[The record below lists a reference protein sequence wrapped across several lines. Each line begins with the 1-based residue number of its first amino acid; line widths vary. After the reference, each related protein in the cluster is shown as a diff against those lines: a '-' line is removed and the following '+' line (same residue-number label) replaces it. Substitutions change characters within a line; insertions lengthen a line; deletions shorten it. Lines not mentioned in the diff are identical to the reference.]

1 MNLQSNTRIEVGIIK
16 KQNDEAFWLGAEV
29 GQTESVSHI
38 PTQITKYEGINA
50 PLTNWEYS
58 FFKGYLLR
66 CTSNKINRVRI
77 YSLHRYTSVKIGS
90 SYTKVYMQ
98 NAKGVDYDC
107 CYLILNADK
116 KKIDEDGNVL
126 SDSDKRVFRQISY
139 FNLPSGTYYYRE
151 IKASLSQ
158 MIEEDIPFTVVN
170 SDTEQTIYID
180 HKPNLYKVYYDSSCT
195 IETPFEDITP
205 YLNTEFD
212 SNLSIYYYKE
222 SNSLSFS
229 YSIIPPTF
237 MRFSYDIKSI
247 SFNDNDITSKYSIN
261 WEDGLLKSSGING
274 TIDLD
279 CGTTQIKIGTA
290 ESPVYGQQGVI
301 GHYVSLPQS
310 AGIDVNKLKVPSYLT
325 VDYGDKSYKVLMP
338 TYLKLTDA
346 RYSCDIQWQEINN
359 IGYSEERPRG
369 YMVTSRHISGTSYI
383 EYKDMEIT
391 EYKKRHYGVSIP
403 RLERS
408 TLKNEIDE
416 ESVMWS
422 GTHDDKHTVTGGE
435 IIEREVGS
443 WGNSPADNLK
453 SLVEIMSKWYS
464 ADMQGGANNSIWYYE
479 DDVGNVEACAYYSTR
494 INNTAN
500 PTISDDAITKSF
512 IGALIRYPIVKEGYE
527 DYYF

>member
-1 MNLQSNTRIEVGIIK
+1 MGIIK

-170 SDTEQTIYID
+170 SDAEQTIYID
-180 HKPNLYKVYYDSSCT
+180 HKPKLFKVYYDSSYT
-195 IETPFEDITP
+195 VETPFEDMAP

-229 YSIIPPTF
+229 YSITPPTF

-261 WEDGLLKSSGING
+261 WEDGLLKLSGING

-279 CGTTQIKIGTA
+279 CGTTQIKIGTW
-290 ESPVYGQQGVI
+290 ESSVYGQQGQVI

-310 AGIDVNKLKVPSYLT
+310 TGIDVDKLKVPLYLT
-325 VDYGDKSYKVLMP
+325 VNYGNKSYKQSIP

-391 EYKKRHYGVSIP
+391 EYKKRHYSISIP
-403 RLERS
+403 RREQS

-416 ESVMWS
+416 ESIMWS
-422 GTHDDKHTVTGGE
+422 GTHDDEHSVTGGE
-435 IIEREVGS
+435 IITREIES
-443 WGNSPADNLK
+443 WASSPADKLK
-453 SLVEIMSKWYS
+453 SLVDIMSKWYS
-464 ADMQGGANNSIWYYE
+464 ADIQGFVNNSAWYYE
-479 DDVGNVEACAYYSTR
+479 DNDGNVEACDYYSSR
-494 INNTAN
+494 INNPDN
-500 PTISDDAITKSF
+500 PIISDDSITKSF
-512 IGALIRYPIVKEGYE
+512 IGAFIPYDEIKEGYE
-527 DYYF
+527 DYNF